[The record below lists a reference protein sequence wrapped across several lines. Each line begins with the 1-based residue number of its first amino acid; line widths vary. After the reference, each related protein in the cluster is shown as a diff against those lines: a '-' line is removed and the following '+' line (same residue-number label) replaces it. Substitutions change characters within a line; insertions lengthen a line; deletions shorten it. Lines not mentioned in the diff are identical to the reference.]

1 MSNKIKLIEENINI
15 CNKLLEDS
23 ISYRKT
29 KEYLKLDSYEKKIIQ
44 KQEYYLNKTIQ
55 YYINRKNYI
64 QKNQ

>member
-1 MSNKIKLIEENINI
+1 MNNKIKLIEENINI
-15 CNKLLEDS
+15 CKKILEDS

-55 YYINRKNYI
+55 CYINRKNYI
-64 QKNQ
+64 HKNQ